1 MEKLSNYVMNNL
13 DKYNKI
19 IIHYGEYILN
29 NENVIF
35 NKRISKEKFS
45 ELLSKFSSNKYKV
58 YNRLLYNYNNKF
70 AYIHEKKAFIKNN
83 NTNYDLGYKNLLVEI
98 FKEETLN
105 YSEFSCKSDYHS
117 IRDFELT
124 RIEVDKNIFLNFVH
138 EKDFYTFSIE
148 LNIDHN
154 VDNSLTKF
162 NRLLKM
168 M

>member
-124 RIEVDKNIFLNFVH
+124 RIEVDENIFLNFVH
-138 EKDFYTFSIE
+138 EKDFYTLSIE